1 MPTLPEIPVTKKK
14 LTENELNKLNE
25 LSSILL
31 KNFTNVKGGGKKKN
45 KTRKVSK
52 RR

>member
-1 MPTLPEIPVTKKK
+1 MNTLPDIRVTDKK
-14 LTENELNKLNE
+14 LNKDDIDKLNKL
-25 LSSILL
+25 SSMLLQNL
-31 KNFTNVKGGGKKKN
+31 KNTKGGGKKKN

>member
-1 MPTLPEIPVTKKK
+1 MTTLPEISVTNKK
-14 LTENELNKLNE
+14 LNKDDLDKLNK

-31 KNFTNVKGGGKKKN
+31 QKINGGGKKKN